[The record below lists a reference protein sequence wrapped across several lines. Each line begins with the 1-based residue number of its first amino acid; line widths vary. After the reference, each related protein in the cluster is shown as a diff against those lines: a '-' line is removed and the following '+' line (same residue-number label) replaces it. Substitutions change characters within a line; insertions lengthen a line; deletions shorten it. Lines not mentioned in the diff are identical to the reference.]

1 MDGRI
6 VLQKVS
12 TAVGES
18 CLNNVNKTYGDVY
31 KPVGDPVIVQDT
43 YHIFNKEKQ
52 ELRDEW
58 DKALK
63 ELIDDGTIA
72 KLQKKWNV

>member
-1 MDGRI
+1 M
-6 VLQKVS
+6 
-12 TAVGES
+12 
-18 CLNNVNKTYGDVY
+18 
-31 KPVGDPVIVQDT
+31 
-43 YHIFNKEKQ
+43 FNKEKQ

-72 KLQKKWNV
+72 KLQKKWDV